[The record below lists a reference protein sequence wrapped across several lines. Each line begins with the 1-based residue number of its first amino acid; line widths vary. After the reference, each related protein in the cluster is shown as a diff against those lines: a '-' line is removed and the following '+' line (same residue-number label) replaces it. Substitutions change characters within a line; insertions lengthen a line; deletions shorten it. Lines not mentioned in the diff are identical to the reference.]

1 MVMYRFWT
9 VALLLHALLLAG
21 CSQAPIA
28 RMDSYLGLPTQGATA
43 ITTAPVDKS
52 SGPFDVGLLVI
63 NDISAQGSAP
73 ALSDKARTF
82 LTDQVRRR
90 VETTLPIRIVTV
102 LTGAEAAPPHDS
114 QELRQLAQERA
125 VPYLLLAM
133 FSSAESEVP
142 TYLGLGGSPEQGGGR
157 PNVPGFEANNY
168 ALVEMALMAVA
179 TGQLVARAEGRAWS
193 QLLRLS
199 VPIKSNVYPVVHR
212 SLRAA
217 PIYPP
222 ENQAKD
228 VLRSIAGDEAL
239 EQAVMHLQQLWAK
252 RSAS

>member
-1 MVMYRFWT
+1 MVMCRFWT

-179 TGQLVARAEGRAWS
+179 TGQLVARVEGRAWS

-212 SLRAA
+212 TQRAA